1 MTASVMKTIA
11 IAAQKGGAGKTT
23 LTVHLAVEANRRGEK
38 AFIADTDPQ
47 ESASAWARAR
57 SDGNPPVISVPFDRL
72 EAAQRAG
79 REEAMTLCLIDTP
92 PHAVA
97 SSALVARASDLVVI
111 PVRPSAFD
119 LAAVEASIAI
129 SRQAKRTVLI
139 LSACPPRAPEIL
151 EAREVLQAYGIPVLN
166 AEISERRAYSRAV
179 SSGRA
184 VSEFEPHGKAAA
196 EIAAIW
202 SELRGFLE

>member
-1 MTASVMKTIA
+1 MKTIA

-23 LTVHLAVEANRRGEK
+23 LAVHLAVEANRSGEK
-38 AFIADTDPQ
+38 TFIVDTDPQ

-57 SDGNPPVISVPFDRL
+57 NDGQPPVIAVPFDRL
-72 EAAQRAG
+72 EAAQEAG
-79 REEAMTLCLIDTP
+79 RDEVMTLCVIDTP

-97 SSALVARASDLVVI
+97 SSALIARAADLVLI

-151 EAREVLQAYGIPVLN
+151 EAREVLKGYGIPLLS

-179 SSGRA
+179 ASGRA
-184 VSEFEPHGKAAA
+184 VAEFEPHGKAAA

-202 SELRGFLE
+202 LELRGFLE